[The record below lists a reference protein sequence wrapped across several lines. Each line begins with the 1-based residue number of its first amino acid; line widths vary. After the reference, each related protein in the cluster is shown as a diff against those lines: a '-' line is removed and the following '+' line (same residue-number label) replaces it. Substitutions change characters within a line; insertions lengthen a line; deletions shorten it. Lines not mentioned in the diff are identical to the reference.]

1 MAVSPPESFIALQR
15 FGLGARPGDLKAI
28 ASDPRGALLAEINPG
43 ALLIDD
49 SALPDTITAITDV
62 RDIQMQRKAAK
73 QNAQGAASAS
83 SPAPGASASRA
94 PDMAMGDGTSAAVDG
109 GDTMMPAAGKGRGK
123 KAKIAVTLPDGQKPG
138 NPLSDELAARL
149 DHAAN
154 AQTGFAERWAMFW
167 TNHFAIEAAT
177 GQLVRWTVGPFD
189 REAIRQHAFGSFH
202 DLLFSVTQHPAMLAY
217 LNNATS
223 IGPDSKAG
231 LRQHKGLNENH
242 ARELMELH
250 TIGVQAGY
258 TQADVTSF
266 AKVLTG
272 WTFGQNQKQPE
283 RFARFFFNANA
294 HEPGPQTVL
303 GHVYNQPGVQQGDA
317 VLAMLAAH
325 PATAKHIATKL
336 VRAFVADTPP
346 DDLVA
351 LLSKTFMDTQGDLGA
366 VATALV
372 SADAA
377 WTAPMQKLRLPQEYV
392 LSACRGLAVTPKPA
406 MLMKDLNTLGQPIF
420 DPPSPEGYHDDAAT
434 WLAPDAMANRLDIA
448 QSFAQ
453 QADSSADAREVAD
466 AVLGD
471 AQSPATREAIARAEG
486 PVQGLTI
493 LLMSPEFQRR

>member
-28 ASDPRGALLAEINPG
+28 ASDPRGALLAEISPG
-43 ALLIDD
+43 ALWITD
-49 SALPDTITAITDV
+49 SALPDTIAAITDV
-62 RDIQMQRKAAK
+62 RSIQMQRKAEK
-73 QNAQGAASAS
+73 QNVQGAPVPAPSAPASAPS
-83 SPAPGASASRA
+83 
-94 PDMAMGDGTSAAVDG
+94 MVMGDGMSSMDG
-109 GDTMMPAAGKGRGK
+109 GDTMATPARGKGQGNK
-123 KAKIAVTLPDGQKPG
+123 PKLAVTLPDGQKPG
-138 NPLSDELAARL
+138 NPLSEELAARL
-149 DHAAN
+149 EHAAN
-154 AQTGFAERWAMFW
+154 ARVGFAERWAMFW

-189 REAIRQHAFGSFH
+189 REAIRAHAFGSFH
-202 DLLFSVTQHPAMLAY
+202 DLLFAVTQHPAMLAY

-231 LRQHKGLNENH
+231 IRQHKGLNENH

-283 RFARFFFNANA
+283 RFGRFFFNANA

-317 VLAMLAAH
+317 VLAMLAGH
-325 PATAKHIATKL
+325 PATAKHIATQL
-336 VRAFVADTPP
+336 VHHFVADAPP
-346 DDLVA
+346 DELVA
-351 LLSKTFMDTQGDLGA
+351 LLSKTFMDTGGDLA
-366 VATALV
+366 ALATALV

-392 LSACRGLAVTPKPA
+392 LSACRALSLTPKPQ
-406 MLMKDLNTLGQPIF
+406 MLMKDLETLGQPLF
-420 DPPSPEGYHDDAAT
+420 NPPSPEGYHDDAAT

-466 AVLGD
+466 AILGD
-471 AQSPATREAIARAEG
+471 AQSSATREAIARAEG
-486 PVQGLTI
+486 PVQGLAI